1 MNRIVTLHDIAE
13 AHKELKAIGVDPAG
27 IELMRPKAVFRA
39 LKIKEL
45 RPVAANIIKQEML
58 SVGGEAATTHGSIDQ
73 SVEKTD
79 VLLFGTLK
87 HLKCLIS
94 KMKRHQFG
102 LPILANDLEVI
113 LFNYDSIPKPMPI
126 GNKLFDFSERT
137 FVMGILNVTPDSFSD
152 GGKYSTTDLAV
163 KHAQQ
168 MLRDGADII
177 DIGGESTRPGSC
189 PVSLE
194 EEIKRVIPVIK
205 KIVQSTPAVVSIDTT
220 KAEVARQA
228 IAAGA
233 VMVNDI
239 SGLRKDANMAKVI
252 AESKVP
258 VCLMHIKGTP
268 KDMQVNPIYS
278 DVMDEISDYLL
289 EGLAIAKRAGIL
301 HEKLIV
307 DPGVGF
313 GKTVEQNLEI
323 VNKLRELKVL
333 GCPLLIGPS
342 RKSVIG
348 KILDLPVEDRV
359 EGTAALVALS
369 IVNGANLVRVHDI
382 VQMQRV
388 IKMVD
393 AILRRK

>member
-1 MNRIVTLHDIAE
+1 MNRIIALADIAE
-13 AHKELKAIGVDPAG
+13 AQKELKTLGVDLAG
-27 IELMRPKAVFRA
+27 IELMAPKAIYRA
-39 LKIKEL
+39 IKIQDL
-45 RPVAANIIKQEML
+45 RPVAANILKQEML
-58 SVGGEAATTHGSIDQ
+58 SVGGEAATSHGSINQ

-87 HLKCLIS
+87 HLKHVIR
-94 KMKRHQFG
+94 KMKTHQFG
-102 LPILANDLEVI
+102 LPVLATDLEV
-113 LFNYDSIPKPMPI
+113 LLQNYDSMPKPMQI
-126 GNKLFDFSERT
+126 GHKLFDFSQRT

-152 GGKYSTTDLAV
+152 GGKFQNIDLAV
-163 KHAQQ
+163 EHAEQ

-177 DIGGESTRPGSC
+177 DVGGESTRPGSN
-189 PVSLE
+189 PISIE
-194 EEIKRVIPVIK
+194 EELLRVIPVVK
-205 KIVQSTPAVVSIDTT
+205 KVFQSTNAVISIDTT

-233 VMVNDI
+233 AMVNDI
-239 SGLRKDANMAKVI
+239 SGLRADTNMATVI
-252 AESKVP
+252 AEEKVP

-268 KDMQVNPIYS
+268 KEMQINPVYS
-278 DVMDEISDYLL
+278 DMMAEIGDYLL

-307 DPGVGF
+307 DPGIGF

-323 VNKLRELKVL
+323 FDELRELKVL

-342 RKSVIG
+342 RKNVIG
-348 KILDLPVEDRV
+348 KILDLPVEDRL

-369 IVNGANLVRVHDI
+369 VVNGANLVRVHD
-382 VQMQRV
+382 VKQMQRV
-388 IKMVD
+388 VKMID